1 MSDWSWAS
9 TAGLFGEEDEEDAVD
24 PDQKVSKHAVI
35 NIESIYFR
43 NLSMHAWGYLEG
55 MPRKRRR
62 GKTRGSGHFYA
73 SSSDVARFVLII
85 NYVSIRQRFACIENG
100 L

>member
-9 TAGLFGEEDEEDAVD
+9 TAGLIGEEDEEDAVD
-24 PDQKVSKHAVI
+24 PDRKVSKNAVI

-43 NLSMHAWGYLEG
+43 NVSMHDLGHVG
-55 MPRKRRR
+55 RGRQKRDGEVKPGEV
-62 GKTRGSGHFYA
+62 GK
-73 SSSDVARFVLII
+73 
-85 NYVSIRQRFACIENG
+85 CI